1 MPAEERFDF
10 HLHTRCSDRARS
22 PGEVL
27 ELAGQAGLAGVSI
40 TDHDTADAYAEIGTA
55 RSGGLRI
62 LPGIE
67 VSASCEGVELHI
79 LGYFP
84 AGFPPGAL
92 ALAERLLA
100 ERLERMR
107 EGVERLS
114 QRGMRLEWTD
124 VLEEA
129 AGRAVSRGHLALALQ
144 KKKFVPNVCAAFP
157 DVLGPET
164 VKPPGADAR
173 GIVTEIGRLGG
184 IAVWAHP
191 SPALLDRFLPALV
204 GAGLAGVELH
214 TPRRS
219 AGDKRQLETRLAGQR
234 LFVSGGS
241 DWHGHN
247 RREPL
252 GNFSVRASQVREFLN
267 AVGW

>member
-10 HLHTRCSDRARS
+10 HLHTRCSDGART
-22 PGEVL
+22 PGEAL
-27 ELAGQAGLAGVSI
+27 EMAERAGLAGVSI
-40 TDHDTADAYAEIGTA
+40 TDHDTADAYAEIGNVRRGA
-55 RSGGLRI
+55 LRV

-92 ALAERLLA
+92 AMAERLLA
-100 ERLERMR
+100 ERIERIR

-129 AGRAVSRGHLALALQ
+129 AGRAVSRGHLALALHR
-144 KKKFVPNVCAAFP
+144 KRFVPNVCAAFP
-157 DVLGPET
+157 DVLGPGT
-164 VKPPGADAR
+164 VRPPGADAR
-173 GIVTEIGRLGG
+173 GIVGEIGRLGG

-191 SPALLDRFLPALV
+191 SAALLDRFLPALV
-204 GAGLAGVELH
+204 EAGLHGVELH

-219 AGDKRQLETRLAGQR
+219 SGEKRQLETRLAGQR

-241 DWHGHN
+241 DWHGH
-247 RREPL
+247 RPL
-252 GNFSVRASQVREFLN
+252 GQFSVRASQIRGFLD
-267 AVGW
+267 AIAW

>member
-10 HLHTRCSDRARS
+10 HLHTRCSDGAMA
-22 PGEVL
+22 PGEAL
-27 ELAGQAGLAGVSI
+27 ELAARAGLAGVSI
-40 TDHDTADAYAEIGTA
+40 TDHDTADAYAEIGTG
-55 RSGGLRI
+55 RSGALRV

-67 VSASCEGVELHI
+67 VSASCEGVEVHI

-92 ALAERLLA
+92 AMAERLLV

-107 EGVERLS
+107 EGVERLAR
-114 QRGMRLEWTD
+114 RGMGLEWTD
-124 VLEEA
+124 VLAEA
-129 AGRAVSRGHLALALQ
+129 AGRAVSRGHLALALL
-144 KKKFVPNVCAAFP
+144 KKKFIPNVCAAFP

-164 VKPPGADAR
+164 VRPPGADAR
-173 GIVTEIGRLGG
+173 GIVGEIGRLGG

-191 SPALLDRFLPALV
+191 SLALLDRFLPALV
-204 GAGLAGVELH
+204 EAGLAGIELH

-219 AGDKRQLETRLAGQR
+219 SGEKRQLETRLAGQR

-241 DWHGHN
+241 DWHGHK
-247 RREPL
+247 PL
-252 GNFSVRASQVREFLN
+252 GEFSVRTSQVRGFLE
-267 AVGW
+267 AIAW